1 MSELAK
7 LPIDDLVRAAEREL
21 AMRER
26 VYPNWVN
33 GGRMTAE
40 KAAHEI
46 QAMRQIVETMLLFQR
61 FRQPIFDTVTRRLA
75 DIRAI
80 DRHPAVEA
88 IRDAFPGAEIII
100 HDLPS
105 STAEQSETPAT

>member
-26 VYPNWVN
+26 VYPNWVK
-33 GGRMTAE
+33 GGRMPAE

-46 QAMRQIVETMLLFQR
+46 KAMRQIADVLAIFQKFEVPLR
-61 FRQPIFDTVTRRLA
+61 DCIRQRLA
-75 DIRAI
+75 DLKEFE
-80 DRHPAVEA
+80 RHPAVEN
-88 IRDAFPGAEIII
+88 IRDAFPDAELII
-100 HDLPS
+100 HDLP
-105 STAEQSETPAT
+105 TCGETKEAHS